1 MGAWVAALHFAFYVG
16 DEALSPKAYLEGL
29 WSAEVWSR
37 GDPVGFTP
45 PGVLLDFGEFM
56 RQPSGRIHWAGTET
70 ANYWMG
76 YMDGAVRAG
85 ERAASEVVAELPA

>member
-1 MGAWVAALHFAFYVG
+1 MLDNGSTSWSNGAT
-16 DEALSPKAYLEGL
+16 LEGL

-56 RQPSGRIHWAGTET
+56 RQPPGRIHWAGTET

-85 ERAASEVVAELPA
+85 ERAASEVLAQLPG